1 MLKQHPDHFQLH
13 WSAATTPLFTDLA
26 GNIDAGHWRRQLDA
40 VISYCQQQQ
49 GTRVLLFQPDSYTFS
64 LWFCALAHLGKKI
77 FLAPNSQPDTLR
89 QLQHEADWQ
98 APENLPEQLPIQN
111 ITDSDSLTL
120 STDTQVIFFTSGST
134 GTPKL
139 VERQLSQLL
148 IEVSTLEQHFGS
160 RLSADT
166 VFAATVSH
174 QHIYGLLFRILW
186 PLSYGYRL
194 HRQQLSYFEQWQQ
207 LLPDGNM
214 VLIASP
220 AHLSRFEEIPQLTA
234 NQHHLRA
241 IFSSGGPL
249 ANHLP
254 SFYCQHLGQA
264 PLEIFG
270 STETGGIAYR
280 QRSHGHSAWQ
290 AFSNI
295 TLALSADSRLI
306 IRSPY
311 VNNNADYQTQ
321 DIAELLAD
329 NRFELSGRA
338 DRIVKV
344 AEKRLSLIEL
354 EQYCLQHPLVNA
366 AAALVLTGELAA
378 NRAQLAIVL
387 ALTTEGQQ
395 QLELQGPRAI
405 SQLVKQHLLQRF
417 EQVLLP
423 KRFRYVAQLPYN
435 EQGKLPRQQLE
446 SLFSDG

>member
-1 MLKQHPDHFQLH
+1 MLKQHPDHFALH
-13 WSAATTPLFTDLA
+13 WPAAVTPLFTDLT
-26 GNIDAGHWRRQLDA
+26 GHIDTGHWRRQLDT
-40 VISYCQQQQ
+40 VISYCKQQP
-49 GTRVLLFQPDSYTFS
+49 GSRVLLFQPDCYLFS
-64 LWFCALAHLGKKI
+64 LWFCALAHLGKTI
-77 FLAPNSQPDTLR
+77 FLAPNSQPDTLQ
-89 QLQHEADWQ
+89 QLQHETDWQ
-98 APENLPEQLPIQN
+98 VPEKLPVLTENTPY
-111 ITDSDSLTL
+111 SDCLTF
-120 STDTQVIFFTSGST
+120 SADTQVIFFTSGST

-139 VERQLSQLL
+139 VVRQLSQLL

-160 RLSADT
+160 KLPANT

-194 HRQQLSYFEQWQQ
+194 HRPQLNYFEQWQQ
-207 LLPDGNM
+207 LLPSGDM
-214 VLIASP
+214 ILIASP

-234 NQHHLRA
+234 NQHHLHA

-249 ANHLP
+249 ADHLP
-254 SFYCQHLGQA
+254 AFYYQHLGLA

-280 QRSHGHSAWQ
+280 QRPHGYSAWQ

-344 AEKRLSLIEL
+344 EEKRLSLIEL

-366 AAALVLTGELAA
+366 AAALVLPEGLAG
-378 NRAQLAIVL
+378 NRAQLAVVL
-387 ALTTEGQQ
+387 ALTTEGLQ
-395 QLELQGPRAI
+395 QLEQQGPRTI
-405 SQLVKQHLLQRF
+405 SQLLKQHLLQRF